1 MEIANEEVMDEIHVF
16 PIEVILRTL
25 KGGTAPLG
33 LIFEDFVHFLK
44 K

>member
-1 MEIANEEVMDEIHVF
+1 MSEGDAGKT
-16 PIEVILRTL
+16 LR
-25 KGGTAPLG
+25 GGTAPLG

>member
-1 MEIANEEVMDEIHVF
+1 MSMNKPNIKRFSGV
-16 PIEVILRTL
+16 